1 MKRSGMVRSGRPV
14 HARHANAGG
23 TNVAGWMRGIAG
35 GVRSR
40 DSGRLIRRQR
50 ILVRNGV

>member
-23 TNVAGWMRGIAG
+23 TNVAGWTRGIAG
-35 GVRSR
+35 VSAVA
-40 DSGRLIRRQR
+40 IR
-50 ILVRNGV
+50 GG

>member
-23 TNVAGWMRGIAG
+23 TNAAGWKRGAG

-40 DSGRLIRRQR
+40 GSGRLNHRQKWR
-50 ILVRNGV
+50 LTSAEN